1 MDVKLICSKTN
12 KKVIE
17 NFLYNHGIGV
27 VETGSPYAFIEKGCE
42 NINDTLIVVL
52 FESENLLVLEQFI
65 GSLSALNATNQ
76 NSKINSDVVLGCRE
90 ESFELIKTKDVFYF
104 KTENDFTFCQT
115 LTERLKVKLKLYE
128 VEKNF
133 KDKGF
138 IRINKSTVVNILKIN
153 EIVPWFGGRILLRFD
168 SLQDKLEVSR
178 NFSKDFK
185 SFLRM

>member
-1 MDVKLICSKTN
+1 VNVQLKCFNQN
-12 KKVIE
+12 KKIIE
-17 NFLYNHGIGV
+17 NFLYSRGIGV
-27 VETGSPYAFIEKGCE
+27 VETGSSFTFVEKGCE
-42 NINDTLIVVL
+42 SINNTSIVL
-52 FESENLLVLEQFI
+52 SFEFENLFILEHFI
-65 GSLSALNATNQ
+65 DSLSTLHATNQ
-76 NSKINSDVVLGCRE
+76 NFKINSDVVLGCRE
-90 ESFELIKTKDVFYF
+90 ESFELIKTEEVFYF

-115 LTERLKVKLKLYE
+115 VHESLKVKLKLYE

-178 NFSKDFK
+178 NYTKDFK

>member
-1 MDVKLICSKTN
+1 MDVVLKCFSKN
-12 KKVIE
+12 QKIIE
-17 NFLYNHGIGV
+17 DFLFKHGIGV
-27 VETGSPYAFIEKGCE
+27 VETGSPFAFVEKGCE
-42 NINDTLIVVL
+42 SINDTPIVL
-52 FESENLLVLEQFI
+52 SFESDNLSVLEQFFI
-65 GSLSALNATNQ
+65 SLSTLYATNQ
-76 NSKINSDVVLGCRE
+76 NSQINSDVVLGCRE

-115 LTERLKVKLKLYE
+115 VNESLKVKLKLYE

-178 NFSKDFK
+178 NYTKDFK